1 MKLSKQSYLT
11 GTLFRR
17 YVLQCM
23 VWAILFVIGGAIFDF
38 VFQRLPIYYA
48 GNWYYRYRT
57 LYTGCICVLLWAAV
71 VLFLTHRLLRRI
83 EGYMKEIQ
91 YAAGKLVDDSDDV
104 IDLSPELGEISSQLN
119 QLKQTS
125 IRNARAAR
133 EAEQRKNDLIMYLA
147 HDLKTPLSSVIGYL
161 TLLRDEP
168 DVDEAT
174 RTRYLTTTLHKAER
188 LDTLINEFFEI
199 TRFNLSKVPLQ
210 YHAIDLTRLLEQ
222 LVFEAQPLLD
232 SKNLH
237 CQLKAPETLPLRCDP
252 DKMQRV
258 FDNLLRNAILYSYA
272 NSTIQITVTR
282 KQEHAIISVLNH
294 GDTIPAEKLARVF
307 EQFFRLDSARSS
319 SGGAGLGLA
328 IAKEI
333 TLQHGGDISAAS
345 DNDTIRFT
353 VTLPLNQPSLS

>member
-1 MKLSKQSYLT
+1 MSKDIVVVV
-11 GTLFRR
+11 GTQLVKSKTFPFEGLQLFG
-17 YVLQCM
+17 V
-23 VWAILFVIGGAIFDF
+23 FDF

-57 LYTGCICVLLWAAV
+57 LYTGCVCVLLWAAV
-71 VLFLTHRLLRRI
+71 VLFLTHRLLKRI

-161 TLLRDEP
+161 TLLHEEP

-174 RTRYLTTTLHKAER
+174 RTRYLTTTLRKAER

-199 TRFNLSKVPLQ
+199 TRFNLSHLTLELTTV
-210 YHAIDLTRLLEQ
+210 DLTRMLEQ
-222 LVFEAQPLLD
+222 TCSEFEPSFAEKHLRY
-232 SKNLH
+232 
-237 CQLKAPETLPLRCDP
+237 TLELPPQMPCECDP
-252 DKMQRV
+252 DKLARV
-258 FDNLLRNAILYSYA
+258 FDNLLRNANFYSFPDTEIRVSGEETRGLITLRFE
-272 NSTIQITVTR
+272 NS
-282 KQEHAIISVLNH
+282 
-294 GDTIPAEKLARVF
+294 GPTIPREKLDRIF
-307 EQFFRLDSARSS
+307 EQFFRLDSSRSS
-319 SGGAGLGLA
+319 ASGGAGLGLA

-333 TLQHGGDISAAS
+333 VRLHGGSICAAS
-345 DNDTIRFT
+345 EDNRIVFT
-353 VTLPLNQPSLS
+353 VTLPRSQTPPPPSP

>member
-23 VWAILFVIGGAIFDF
+23 VWAILFMIGGAIFDF

-57 LYTGCICVLLWAAV
+57 LYTGCVCVLLWAAV
-71 VLFLTHRLLRRI
+71 VLFLTHRLLKRI

-161 TLLRDEP
+161 TLLHDEP

-174 RTRYLTTTLHKAER
+174 RTRYLTTTLRKAER

-237 CQLKAPETLPLRCDP
+237 CQLNTPETLPLRCDP

-272 NSTIQITVTR
+272 NSTIQITVTPFLQ
-282 KQEHAIISVLNH
+282 KIWPVCLNSFSVS
-294 GDTIPAEKLARVF
+294 TTPAAAAAV
-307 EQFFRLDSARSS
+307 
-319 SGGAGLGLA
+319 LGLV
-328 IAKEI
+328 
-333 TLQHGGDISAAS
+333 S
-345 DNDTIRFT
+345 
-353 VTLPLNQPSLS
+353 PSLKKSRCSMAATFLPPATMTPSASRSHCRSTSLLYRKKIVRN